1 MLRATEILRAGLWN
15 ARPADVVSLDYDQRT
30 RRRIALTAGGGLG
43 FLLDLAKAPV
53 LAAGDGLKLEDGRIV
68 AVEAAPERLLEIA
81 CPDER
86 ALARIAWHL
95 GNRHLATEIGHR
107 VVYIRDDHVIAD
119 MARGLGA
126 AVRGV
131 ERPFNPE
138 GGAYSQGAAHGH
150 HRHGGHSHQ
159 DHDHRH
165 HDGQGHSQ
173 RSHDH

>member
-15 ARPADVVSLDYDQRT
+15 AKPADVVRLDYDHRT
-30 RRRIALTAGGGLG
+30 RRRIALKADGGLA

-81 CPDER
+81 CADER
-86 ALARIAWHL
+86 ALARVAWHL
-95 GNRHLATEIGHR
+95 GNRHLATEIGER

-126 AVRGV
+126 EVRSM

-138 GGAYSQGAAHGH
+138 GGAYGQGAAHGH
-150 HRHGGHSHQ
+150 SHGHYG
-159 DHDHRH
+159 
-165 HDGQGHSQ
+165 HDG
-173 RSHDH
+173 DHV